1 MSFWSVFENQF
12 LVFPYQNIFFSGV
25 DHESSRG
32 ARFLGL
38 LFQKQKNPSGFRKSF
53 QVNIVGGCSAAKLR
67 SNYNC
72 KKLFLLFTNVY
83 FSLLTCSR
91 SRLFWLINDLL
102 HWNTSASPIKKRYL
116 TKLQQTLSIWT
127 IFLPL
132 VLTTNGLN
140 HLVQGRISVLAV
152 PTHRS
157 PNHVSGTIKT
167 MWA

>member
-91 SRLFWLINDLL
+91 SRLFWLINDLP
-102 HWNTSASPIKKRYL
+102 HWNTSVSS
-116 TKLQQTLSIWT
+116 TKQVLEKIATNFKHLNY
-127 IFLPL
+127 FLPL
-132 VLTTNGLN
+132 VLTTNELN

>member
-1 MSFWSVFENQF
+1 MSLWSVFEINS
-12 LVFPYQNIFFSGV
+12 LFFHIKIYFFGGWSLKLQ
-25 DHESSRG
+25 R
-32 ARFLGL
+32 ARFVGL

-72 KKLFLLFTNVY
+72 KKLFLLFINVY

-91 SRLFWLINDLL
+91 SRRFWLFNDLP
-102 HWNTSASPIKKRYL
+102 HWNTSVSPIKQVFDKIATNFKHLNY
-116 TKLQQTLSIWT
+116 
-127 IFLPL
+127 FLPL
-132 VLTTNGLN
+132 VLTTNELN

-157 PNHVSGTIKT
+157 PNHVSGTWTIKT